1 MFRLS
6 IVVSDSEVG
15 PAYQILKSFGIPE
28 IAFVEDM
35 PAREMLNIAPD
46 QRNGADKPHTKK
58 KRALRAKETFKGKRE
73 GGRGIR
79 DIVAEVV
86 AAAHQKGKFVKA
98 KEITYALTK
107 HGFSKGSYFFGVGE
121 MMNEGT
127 LKKTKSRGIYEIC
140 KKK

>member
-15 PAYQILKSFGIPE
+15 PAYLILKAFGIPE
-28 IAFVEDM
+28 ISFVDDM
-35 PAREMLNIAPD
+35 PARKMLNIAPA

-58 KRALRAKETFKGKRE
+58 KRTPRAMETYKGRRE
-73 GGRGIR
+73 SGRGIR

-98 KEITYALTK
+98 KEITYALAK

-121 MMNEGT
+121 MLNEGT
-127 LKKTKSRGIYEIC
+127 LKQTKLRGVYEIC